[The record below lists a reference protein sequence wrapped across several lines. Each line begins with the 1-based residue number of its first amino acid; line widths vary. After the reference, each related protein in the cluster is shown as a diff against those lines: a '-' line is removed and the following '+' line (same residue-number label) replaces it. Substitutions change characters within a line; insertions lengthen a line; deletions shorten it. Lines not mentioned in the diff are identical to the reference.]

1 MCELKL
7 DNFFKIDLN
16 IKNPLC
22 ISDPNLLNAYVR
34 CLEEGTCESCR
45 ARLMFVGHY
54 KVGKTSLVRS
64 LLGLPFVEE
73 HHSTDGIETRIMHTK
88 ERLDIV
94 EVEDWEQT
102 GQSTAEITENE
113 FHNEVAANLKE
124 VSENNLVSHK
134 QLQLKRSFDEKEFG
148 SKSTLNRSRSESSTS
163 SAFPITERDLYHLG
177 NIRIMAHSDRA

>member
-1 MCELKL
+1 M
-7 DNFFKIDLN
+7 NFLCGTEVRHDYLN
-16 IKNPLC
+16 VMNSLSIP
-22 ISDPNLLNAYVR
+22 DPNLLNAYVR

-73 HHSTDGIETRIMHTK
+73 HHSTDGIETRIMQTK
-88 ERLDIV
+88 DRLDIV

-102 GQSTAEITENE
+102 GQSTAEITDNE

-124 VSENNLVSHK
+124 VSESNAISHK
-134 QLQLKRSFDEKEFG
+134 SLQPKSSFDEKEFG
-148 SKSTLNRSRSESSTS
+148 SKSTLNRSRSESSS
-163 SAFPITERDLYHLG
+163 STCSTFPITERDLYHLG
-177 NIRIMAHSDRA
+177 NIRIKS